1 MSERA
6 VALELLRGDG
16 PVLRI
21 GHRGAAALAPENT
34 VAAFEAAIATGVDG
48 IEFDVVA
55 GARGLEVAHDPGTR
69 DAPALD
75 EVLAFFATTE
85 VAVQVDLKGGGGEAE
100 LVRALRRHGLTE
112 RVLVSSFRLASLLAI
127 AALAPELPRAFTY
140 PEDRLGLSRRRPFA
154 YAIRGGLAAMRA
166 TLPGRIASIVRRADA
181 SAATLHHQLVTRRTV
196 DVCHARGLAVWAWTV
211 NDRATAAKLDTA
223 GVDAII
229 TDDPRIFRGPLPA

>member
-55 GARGLEVAHDPGTR
+55 GARGLEVAHDLGTQ

-75 EVLAFFATTE
+75 DVLAFFAATD
-85 VAVQVDLKGGGGEAE
+85 VAVQVDLKGVGQEVE
-100 LVRALRRHGLTE
+100 LVQALRRHGLSE
-112 RVLVSSFRLASLLAI
+112 RALVSSFKLASLLAI

-140 PEDRLGLSRRRPFA
+140 PEDRLGLSRRRPFS

-166 TLPGRIASIVRRADA
+166 ALPRRIAAIVGRAEA
-181 SAATLHHQLVTRRTV
+181 SAATLHHELVTRR
-196 DVCHARGLAVWAWTV
+196 
-211 NDRATAAKLDTA
+211 
-223 GVDAII
+223 
-229 TDDPRIFRGPLPA
+229 